1 MASVEIT
8 QKMAEMTQK
17 FTAMTQEFA
26 EMTQEF
32 AKMTQV
38 QNGHYLKIRLPN
50 GKFVGFHKSVERQSL
65 ADVEEAKAQVFKM
78 IRIAEGP
85 HEGHV
90 EFEAVGG
97 HHDGKVLDN
106 RTRKNKNLG
115 FYERNHTPAQR
126 WMVNGGKI
134 QSAVEGNLYLTIK
147 EDGKALFKYSGQ
159 GTIFNFVRTEAPV

>member
-1 MASVEIT
+1 MT

-17 FTAMTQEFA
+17 FAAMTQEFA

-38 QNGHYLKIRLPN
+38 QNAHYLKIRLPN
-50 GKFVGFHKSVERQSL
+50 GKFVGYHAGVEGESL

-106 RTRKNKNLG
+106 RSRNNKDLG
-115 FYERNHTPAQR
+115 FYKRTSIRVPNPAQR

-159 GTIFNFVRTEAPV
+159 GSLFTFVRTEAPV